1 MEWKGRLENRMQS
14 FKDKVLS
21 GYAGVLMELVIY
33 RKMRMKLNNA
43 KRIYEGI

>member
-1 MEWKGRLENRMQS
+1 MPR

-33 RKMRMKLNNA
+33 SKMRMKLNSA
-43 KRIYEGI
+43 KRVHEGI